1 MILAGRSCESSLTGI
16 EEERQLKKVLPML
29 ALAAVGVFALDS
41 ADGVVSPVPEPASMV
56 MMAAGLAGVAYLGW
70 KRNKKK

>member
-1 MILAGRSCESSLTGI
+1 M
-16 EEERQLKKVLPML
+16 KKVLPML
-29 ALAAVGVFALDS
+29 ALAAVGVFAQDTDS
-41 ADGVVSPVPEPASMV
+41 GVPSAVPEPASMV

>member
-1 MILAGRSCESSLTGI
+1 MILAGRSCESSLTRI
-16 EEERQLKKVLPML
+16 EEERQMKKVLPML
-29 ALAAVGVFALDS
+29 ALAAVGVFAQSNDNVLP
-41 ADGVVSPVPEPASMV
+41 SPVPEPASMV